1 MSELAF
7 FTNQELIDELLR
19 RQTFLG
25 VVVQSEDE
33 HRDRDWGGDKYFKVR
48 FNNNLKPLQ
57 ACRLL
62 AVVADHID
70 RNAC

>member
-33 HRDRDWGGDKYFKVR
+33 HRDRNWRGDKYFNVR
-48 FNNNLKPLQ
+48 FNDNLNPEQ
-57 ACRLL
+57 ASRLL
-62 AVVADHID
+62 DVVADHMD
-70 RNAC
+70 RNTC